1 MNVLLV
7 CAAGM
12 STSILMKK
20 LEKYAE
26 EQGIQFSI
34 RATGFNNAATDCVG
48 VDCVLLGPQISYRK
62 EAVQKAVGAIPV
74 GVIAPADYGI
84 GNCAH
89 IFDQISSLISNN
101 E

>member
-1 MNVLLV
+1 MKVLLV

-20 LEKYAE
+20 LEKYAAG
-26 EQGIQFSI
+26 QGIDFSI
-34 RATGFNNAATDCVG
+34 SATGFNNAAAECAG

-62 EAVQKAVGAIPV
+62 DAVRKAVEPIPV

-89 IFDQISSLISNN
+89 IFDLINSLISNKA
-101 E
+101 